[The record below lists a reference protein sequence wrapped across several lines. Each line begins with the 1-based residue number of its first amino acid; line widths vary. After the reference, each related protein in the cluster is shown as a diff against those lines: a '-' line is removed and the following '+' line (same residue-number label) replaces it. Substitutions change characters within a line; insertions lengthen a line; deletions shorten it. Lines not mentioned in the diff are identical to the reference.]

1 MYIYFVNG
9 PNKIRKLGKKDIFS
23 IFLLCMILLF
33 CYMNML
39 HLCYFLA
46 FQQIAYK

>member
-1 MYIYFVNG
+1 MYIYFGNR
-9 PNKIRKLGKKDIFS
+9 PNKIRKLGKKDISS

-33 CYMNML
+33 CYIKML